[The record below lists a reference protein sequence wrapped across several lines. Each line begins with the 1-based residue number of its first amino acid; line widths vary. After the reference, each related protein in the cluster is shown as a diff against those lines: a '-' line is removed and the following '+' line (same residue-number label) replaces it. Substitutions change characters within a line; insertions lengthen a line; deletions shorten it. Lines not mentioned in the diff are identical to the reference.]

1 MLAIDPITLDYT
13 SLDYS
18 SAVDDPAWLIGTTYA
33 LDAVVSVDA
42 LRYKSLIAGNVGYAP
57 ATSPLQWLLLGPT
70 NKMAMFDTS
79 PTSVTRVTSGNLQ
92 VRFTPASRVTAVG
105 LLLVI
110 GSRTTLR
117 IYESKAAFDAGAAWL
132 YDVPQSM
139 ATSDGTYYS
148 WCFEP
153 LQQRPD
159 VSFLSLPSVG
169 VGTYFVLTIEPAGG
183 VAECGLCAFG
193 RQYDLGTAEY
203 GFAQSAELRG
213 RSYFDSA
220 GNPVRLDRGY
230 RKNIS
235 GTLVVPKANYNRVQN
250 FLQERI
256 GVPMLWILSP
266 TLADYRSAIMF
277 GDYERTNM
285 AIDNSVSNSLDVEI
299 NGYY

>member
-139 ATSDGTYYS
+139 ATSDGTY
-148 WCFEP
+148 
-153 LQQRPD
+153 
-159 VSFLSLPSVG
+159 
-169 VGTYFVLTIEPAGG
+169 FVLTIEPAGG

-277 GDYERTNM
+277 GDYERTNLV
-285 AIDNSVSNSLDVEI
+285 IDNSVSNSLDVEI